1 MTTCMGVRVEDPD
14 IKYALSNQPPYN
26 PLPEILERVPPLMS
40 ADAPASVSFGC
51 RVSSTDTSWH
61 MIERRLA
68 VTSFHCLT
76 VGKSPLSRR
85 GHGSQK
91 GYCHRYNG

>member
-1 MTTCMGVRVEDPD
+1 MTACTGVRVEDPD
-14 IKYALSNQPPYN
+14 IKNALSNRPP
-26 PLPEILERVPPLMS
+26 LAKMPEPAPSLMS

-51 RVSSTDTSWH
+51 RISSTDTSWH

-76 VGKSPLSRR
+76 VGKSPLS
-85 GHGSQK
+85 K
-91 GYCHRYNG
+91 GIVSYCHRYNG